1 MRNEA
6 PSSIT
11 GLVLAAFI
19 CFVAVCL
26 ICAAPEQSIYI
37 SQ

>member
-19 CFVAVCL
+19 CFVMVCV
-26 ICAAPEQSIYI
+26 ICATPDQSIYI